1 MVNFLQPNQ
10 EHIREIVQRFGR
22 KPIAFTEI
30 GVRSA
35 HGCTALPSDFLAE
48 TAYDG
53 EEQADYMEAVLRT
66 YSQIPQWLGLYWW
79 KWDETQNRPH
89 YKDPAGDK
97 GFTIQGKP
105 AENVLKK
112 WFT

>member
-1 MVNFLQPNQ
+1 MSYSYYPPARPLNRDLTQFAASPKLSLEEMVNFLQPNQ

-53 EEQADYMEAVLRT
+53 EEQADYMTMV
-66 YSQIPQWLGLYWW
+66 
-79 KWDETQNRPH
+79 D
-89 YKDPAGDK
+89 
-97 GFTIQGKP
+97 GKIVWRGEWRHCR
-105 AENVLKK
+105 A
-112 WFT
+112 